1 MMIPRVGLGTTGW
14 ALQIPLL
21 IHVAGGVAGTV
32 TGFVALSVTKGAPL
46 HKRMGMAF
54 VFAMCVMGLFGSA
67 IAAYESNVGSV
78 IGGLMTAYLVV
89 TAMTT
94 MRESTPTVHRIDIA
108 AMCVALTVG
117 GLSVASALARM
128 VQGVWVVRGVPV
140 MVSFIMGS
148 IVLSAGLSDIR
159 IVRHG
164 ALHGAARLT
173 RHLWRMC
180 FGLFIASG
188 SFFLGQAQVIP
199 KSVRYWPAL
208 WTLAF
213 LPLGALLYW
222 LWRIRVRRKLR
233 GLVIRVGA
241 PEPA

>member
-1 MMIPRVGLGTTGW
+1 MMTRIALGQPNW
-14 ALQIPLL
+14 FIQIPLL
-21 IHVAGGVAGTV
+21 LHVAGGVAGTV

-46 HKRMGMAF
+46 HKRTGVAF
-54 VFAMCVMGLFGSA
+54 VGAMLLMGLVGAA
-67 IAAYESNVGSV
+67 IAAYEGNVGSV

-94 MRESTPTVHRIDIA
+94 MRETTPTSHRIDIV
-108 AMCVALTVG
+108 AMSVALTMG
-117 GLSVASALARM
+117 GLSVLSALARM
-128 VQGVWVVRGVPV
+128 IQGVWLVRGVPV
-140 MVSFIMGS
+140 MVSFIMGA
-148 IVLSAGLSDIR
+148 IVLSAGLSDVR

-164 ALHGAARLT
+164 ALRGLPRLV

-188 SFFLGQAQVIP
+188 SFFLGQAHVIP
-199 KSVRYWPAL
+199 KAVRYWPAL

-213 LPLGALLYW
+213 LPLGAMLYW
-222 LWRIRVRRKLR
+222 LWRIRVRHKLR
-233 GLVIRVGA
+233 GLIIRVGA